1 MRVCFTPGRCRFRRI
16 LCSPAPLVSDRLVAI
31 KDVEISRVRI
41 PAGKRVSTMGAS
53 ANRDESAFGDPDDIL
68 LDRHPSLNSLYGA
81 GIHNCPGAPLAR
93 LELRV
98 LIEELI
104 LRVHRL
110 VSIENDPPVR
120 AHFPGSGFSKLPL
133 IIW

>member
-1 MRVCFTPGRCRFRRI
+1 MW
-16 LCSPAPLVSDRLVAI
+16 
-31 KDVEISRVRI
+31 
-41 PAGKRVSTMGAS
+41 AS
-53 ANRDESAFGDPDDIL
+53 ANRDESVFGDPDDIL
-68 LDRHPSLNSLYGA
+68 LDRDSSLNLLYGA
-81 GIHNCPGAPLAR
+81 GIHICPGAPLAR

-104 LRVHRL
+104 LRVDRL
-110 VSIENDPPVR
+110 VPIENDPPVR